1 MPKLCEYRNCHNLG
15 DSWLNGYCN
24 QDHYERGMELELKE
38 ALEKIKKEK
47 AKANADANA
56 DANANANANEKKV
69 STSSADAVQG
79 NHTSCGGASQSFE

>member
-47 AKANADANA
+47 AEKAKANVDK
-56 DANANANANEKKV
+56 KKV
-69 STSSADAVQG
+69 TTSSADAVQG

>member
-24 QDHYERGMELELKE
+24 QDHYEKGMELELKE

-47 AKANADANA
+47 AEKAK
-56 DANANANANEKKV
+56 ANEKKET
-69 STSSADAVQG
+69 TSSADAVQD
-79 NHTSCGGASQSFE
+79 NHTLCGGASQSCE

>member
-24 QDHYERGMELELKE
+24 KDHYERGMELELKE

-47 AKANADANA
+47 AEKAKANTD
-56 DANANANANEKKV
+56 KKTIP
-69 STSSADAVQG
+69 TSSADAAQG

>member
-47 AKANADANA
+47 AEKAEKAKK
-56 DANANANANEKKV
+56 EKKV

-79 NHTSCGGASQSFE
+79 NHTSCGGASQSCE